1 MGGGKVACRSD
12 FDQRIRERAPYGLAV
27 RSDPSEQA
35 RAGHRRERHRNLKF
49 WVVAPACTFESFRPA
64 MVEDVFSAGVHL
76 DVAGSNCQEI
86 ARDVLSEQVSRLPT
100 GSTAHGS

>member
-1 MGGGKVACRSD
+1 
-12 FDQRIRERAPYGLAV
+12 
-27 RSDPSEQA
+27 
-35 RAGHRRERHRNLKF
+35 
-49 WVVAPACTFESFRPA
+49 

-100 GSTAHGS
+100 GSTAHGSRRLKCGQEFV